1 MQDAKRQKTEV
12 DEKSVG
18 TAAVHRY
25 PGARNPGIR
34 RVLVTGANGKV
45 GVRVV
50 QAFGASTTGQPWEVV
65 ATDIARGV
73 FDTPDTDDPWNYQQA
88 DLTDAGEVF
97 SMVARFQ
104 PDAVVHI
111 AAIPDIEHNAPHTI
125 FTNNISAT
133 FNVVEACVQLG
144 VKRLVNISSEQAPG
158 FFSNHGPP
166 AGAVC
171 SPKYCPVDEEHP
183 VQPNNPYSLSKAFG
197 EQICDAAVRRTSG
210 ALQIFS
216 IRPSWC
222 QDERNIER
230 NLGPLIRDHSIGQE
244 GLWSY
249 IDIYDLADAIVL
261 AAANTSVAGH
271 EILYIA
277 AADNIGG
284 RDMAKAMAQHY
295 GDKVPVRALPRMDAS
310 GISCDKAKRLL
321 GWVAKRS
328 WRDYLDEQG
337 HGYDLVKAAL

>member
-1 MQDAKRQKTEV
+1 M
-12 DEKSVG
+12 
-18 TAAVHRY
+18 
-25 PGARNPGIR
+25 P
-34 RVLVTGANGKV
+34 RVIVTGSQGKV
-45 GVRVV
+45 GLRVV
-50 QAFGASTTGQPWEVV
+50 QAFNAQGWEVV
-65 ATDIARGV
+65 ATDVARGI
-73 FDTPDTDDPWNYQQA
+73 FDTPNAADPWNYQQCN
-88 DLTDAGEVF
+88 LTDAGEVF
-97 SMVARFQ
+97 SMVMRFK

-125 FTNNISAT
+125 FSNNINAT

-144 VKRLVNISSEQAPG
+144 VSRLVNISSEQAPG

-171 SPKYCPVDEEHP
+171 CPLYCPVDEEHP
-183 VQPNNPYSLSKAFG
+183 LAPSNPYALSKHFG
-197 EQICDAAVRRTSG
+197 EQLCDAAVRRTSG
-210 ALQIFS
+210 TKSSQIQIIS

-230 NLGPLIRDHSIGQE
+230 NLGPLIRDLSIPQE

-261 AAANTSVAGH
+261 SAAATTTGH
-271 EILYIA
+271 EVLYIA

-284 RDMAKAMAQHY
+284 RDMAKAITAQY
-295 GDKVPVRALPRMDAS
+295 GDKIELRKMSRPDSS
-310 GISCDKAKRLL
+310 GISCAKAKRLI
-321 GWVAKRS
+321 GWEAKRS

-337 HGYDLVKAAL
+337 NALSKKE